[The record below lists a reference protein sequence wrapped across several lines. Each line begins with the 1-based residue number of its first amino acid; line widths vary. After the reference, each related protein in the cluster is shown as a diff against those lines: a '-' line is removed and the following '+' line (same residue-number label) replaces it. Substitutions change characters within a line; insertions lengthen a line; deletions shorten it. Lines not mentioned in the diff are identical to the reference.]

1 MERDDVSEFLRKM
14 GMRDDQQ
21 ATSNQWDRVI
31 QPNSSYLIVGDVG
44 TGKSAL
50 AYYLLETFSQK
61 YNLLPAVVGLP
72 REKQELLPSDFVV
85 KDSPT
90 ECTELENSMVF
101 IDEADL
107 QLPIEDTKARQYV
120 VNFLSLPRH
129 RKQIF
134 LLAFHFPRLVMG
146 RYLPFFS
153 AFLLKRP
160 PYLIEFAGKRQN
172 DALTEMMRRAEE
184 RFCELPNE
192 EDVVK
197 HTYVVAPRIR
207 WQGMLENPL
216 CSFWRQGLSEV
227 WAGTEIKKPK
237 QPQRKR
243 WGTTPEEVRPEAF
256 AIEPI
261 YDDRGII
268 GFKVNDPEGSV
279 IRKRASLVAEIHK
292 EYPGI
297 SIGELEDARISYY
310 DYHAEIQ
317 LKPRQTGMF
326 PKLEFGPPHIGTIKG
341 WLADDPEMKAIYP
354 ITPEIA
360 RQSVPIGALDA
371 NGQIIYGEQN
381 IYQNSGYVVM
391 ENKETR
397 LRWIKQIY

>member
-1 MERDDVSEFLRKM
+1 MEKDDVSEFLKKM

-21 ATSNQWDRVI
+21 ATCNQWDRVI

-50 AYYLLETFSQK
+50 AYYLLETYSQK

-72 REKQELLPSDFVV
+72 REKQGLLPSDFIV
-85 KDSPT
+85 KDSPS
-90 ECTELENSMVF
+90 ECTELENAIVF

-172 DALTEMMRRAEE
+172 DALTEMMRRADE
-184 RFCELPNE
+184 RFCELPSE
-192 EDVVK
+192 QDVVK

-207 WQGMLENPL
+207 WQGMLQNPL
-216 CSFWRQGLSEV
+216 CSFWEQELSEV
-227 WAGTEIKKPK
+227 WAGTQIGKTRQIKYNGFMNDPS
-237 QPQRKR
+237 PERRR
-243 WGTTPEEVRPEAF
+243 WITLPEEIEPRPEAF
-256 AIEPI
+256 AILPE
-261 YDDRGII
+261 YDERGVLMA
-268 GFKVNDPEGSV
+268 FKVQDPERDV
-279 IRKRASLVAEIHK
+279 IRQRASLITEIHK
-292 EYPGI
+292 QFPAI
-297 SIGELEDARISYY
+297 SIDELNDARISYF
-310 DYHAEIQ
+310 DYHAIVR
-317 LKPRQTGMF
+317 LKR
-326 PKLEFGPPHIGTIKG
+326 
-341 WLADDPEMKAIYP
+341 
-354 ITPEIA
+354 
-360 RQSVPIGALDA
+360 
-371 NGQIIYGEQN
+371 
-381 IYQNSGYVVM
+381 
-391 ENKETR
+391 
-397 LRWIKQIY
+397 

>member
-1 MERDDVSEFLRKM
+1 MEKDDVSEFLRKM
-14 GMRDDQQ
+14 GMKDDQQ
-21 ATSNQWDRVI
+21 VSCDQWDKVI

-72 REKQELLPSDFVV
+72 REKQGLLPSNFIV
-85 KDSPT
+85 KDRPS
-90 ECTELENSMVF
+90 ECTQLGNAIVL

-134 LLAFHFPRLVMG
+134 LLAFHFPRLVLG
-146 RYLPFFS
+146 RYLPFFA

-184 RFCELPNE
+184 RFSELPSE

-197 HTYVVAPRIR
+197 NTYVVAPRIR
-207 WQGMLENPL
+207 WQGMLQNPL
-216 CSFWRQGLSEV
+216 CSFWGKDISEI
-227 WAGTEIKKPK
+227 WAGTEI
-237 QPQRKR
+237 
-243 WGTTPEEVRPEAF
+243 
-256 AIEPI
+256 
-261 YDDRGII
+261 D
-268 GFKVNDPEGSV
+268 
-279 IRKRASLVAEIHK
+279 K
-292 EYPGI
+292 E
-297 SIGELEDARISYY
+297 
-310 DYHAEIQ
+310 
-317 LKPRQTGMF
+317 KPRQKQVEMF
-326 PKLEFGPPHIGTIKG
+326 PNKPPQITKG
-341 WLADDPEMKAIYP
+341 WLADDPEMKTIYP
-354 ITPEIA
+354 ITPGIA
-360 RQSVPIGALDA
+360 RESVPIGGIGAD
-371 NGQIIYGEQN
+371 GKIRYGEVN
-381 IYQNSGYVVM
+381 AFQNSSYVVM
-391 ENKETR
+391 EHKRTT